1 MISRVRFSSLLIAA
15 MTSGFLALP
24 LGAQVRSPAAL
35 DITLG
40 LHYVTGG
47 LIDFRDGGLL
57 DVLATGRI
65 RAAPRRAVVA
75 GVGVSG
81 VAGGFGDRCLLTPSG
96 GCAGKG
102 NFIVLNAL
110 VGIDQALGT
119 ASGRLLIGP
128 AIYDGA
134 KARSAGVQGR
144 VDLTSPARAHLA
156 LGAMGRA
163 TLLPSH
169 NGQTLIGWA
178 AGVSLAFR

>member
-1 MISRVRFSSLLIAA
+1 MAIVTSELLV
-15 MTSGFLALP
+15 LP

-40 LHYVTGG
+40 IHNVTGG
-47 LIDFRDGGLL
+47 LIDFNPGGLL

-65 RAAPRRAVVA
+65 RAAPRRAIVA
-75 GVGVSG
+75 GGGASL
-81 VAGGFGDRCLLTPSG
+81 VAGGFGDRCLRTPSG

-102 NFIVLNAL
+102 NFVIVNAL
-110 VGIDQALGT
+110 VGIDQALGS

-128 AIYDGA
+128 ALYDGA
-134 KARSAGVQGR
+134 KARSAGVQAR
-144 VDLTSPARAHLA
+144 VDLTSPVRAHLA

-178 AGVSLAFR
+178 AGVSFAFR

>member
-1 MISRVRFSSLLIAA
+1 MRFSSLLIATV
-15 MTSGFLALP
+15 TSGLLGLP

-35 DITLG
+35 DITIG
-40 LHYVTGG
+40 VHYVTGG

-75 GVGVSG
+75 GVSG
-81 VAGGFGDRCLLTPSG
+81 IAGGFGDRCLLTPSG
-96 GCAGKG
+96 GCAGNG
-102 NFIVLNAL
+102 NFVVLNAV

-134 KARSAGVQGR
+134 KARSVGVQGR
-144 VDLTSPARAHLA
+144 VDLTSPVRAHLA